1 MGNGSGTR
9 LHFFPLIGAV
19 AALAATGC
27 GSDDKGRSGNGAPT
41 GCFPPVL
48 QGSPAG
54 ASGSST
60 VTGTGTL
67 PDGIAD
73 GLEVQVEVIHDN
85 VATRV
90 VADDVFSQNDRVCG
104 KTFRYTI
111 NKLAAGTYRLG
122 FVVFVPNSDSLK
134 PVYEGQSPEEFMIAP
149 GATLMIDAAFSLD

>member
-1 MGNGSGTR
+1 MGNGLRIR
-9 LHFFPLIGAV
+9 LHFFSLIGAV
-19 AALAATGC
+19 AALAAAGC
-27 GSDDKGRSGNGAPT
+27 GSDGKGGGNPARA
-41 GCFPPVL
+41 GCLPPVL

-54 ASGSST
+54 ASGTST

-104 KTFRYTI
+104 KTFRYTV

-122 FVVFVPNSDSLK
+122 FAVFVPNSDSLK
-134 PVYEGQSPEEFMIAP
+134 PQYEGQS
-149 GATLMIDAAFSLD
+149 